1 MATIFW
7 QILDSVRDRISTL
20 PGVPNVV
27 IRKRPVFTQEDAVP
41 LIIVSPGEEVVGME
55 AFPVTVEYL
64 YRVQVS
70 LIQAG
75 NRIYEGDVSSL
86 LDLRQ
91 SIRNILYQPFL
102 NGAINVY
109 DCRMDMSPAFEVV
122 SGEASNYD
130 VTGMV
135 FTFNSIESRIN

>member
-1 MATIFW
+1 
-7 QILDSVRDRISTL
+7 
-20 PGVPNVV
+20 
-27 IRKRPVFTQEDAVP
+27 VFTQEDAVP

-102 NGAINVY
+102 DGAINVY